1 MNDLERS
8 VDELLKQ
15 GQTPIQTRSALVQQ
29 GFLEDEVDKALNKK
43 AKNKV
48 SSTQKKT
55 NRLLSTKESFD
66 RLGYGFA
73 SPQFV
78 NILFWLSGANYF
90 LIGIM
95 NGLKTILSLVFS
107 SVLQEYVKY
116 HTVPKNKIA
125 NAGLLF
131 GFSFFIMAFAAL
143 AKQPYLFAIGFL
155 MGSLGIVT
163 YGDLYSAL
171 ARAMMKHERRSHFLQ
186 KAAFYGVIIS
196 GLSMLVSGVLIDE
209 ISTTITLFG
218 MELKIHGFL
227 ISFMI
232 TAFAFIIGSY
242 VMSMLPDPREK
253 KFSELGRFLAHHT
266 KVVGQHMRVFTKNP
280 HVLLLLLPAI
290 LTGLLQILGTSYY
303 GIFIFQEFKTQ
314 WFGGFTNVAILYA
327 VALFASMF
335 GPTFTKLMQNNIG
348 LAPNLVF
355 GTLLS
360 AILPFTLVF
369 NPHFYA
375 IMAALVCSV
384 IGAAI
389 IGTAQGLIV
398 QKIMDFDSR
407 KSFFVTQ
414 SFFVAIPYLV
424 LLPLGAWFAQSF
436 GLEQL
441 FLVIAYGLAL
451 VVAPLYFLLV
461 IMTNKM
467 RL

>member
-1 MNDLERS
+1 MTDIERS
-8 VDELLKQ
+8 IDELLKQ
-15 GQTPIQTRSALVQQ
+15 GQTPIQTRSALVQK

-43 AKNKV
+43 AKKNI
-48 SSTQKKT
+48 SSKQKR
-55 NRLLSTKESFD
+55 NNNILSAKESFD

-73 SPQFV
+73 SPQFM

-95 NGLKTILSLVFS
+95 NGLKTVLSLVFS

-143 AKQPYLFAIGFL
+143 AKLPYVFAFGFL
-155 MGSLGIVT
+155 LGSFGVVT

-171 ARAMMKHERRSHFLQ
+171 ARAMLKHERRSHFLQ

-196 GLSMLVSGVLIDE
+196 AISMLLSGILIDE
-209 ISTTITLFG
+209 LTTTIEIFGITLK
-218 MELKIHGFL
+218 MTGFL

-242 VMSMLPDPREK
+242 LMSMLPDPREK
-253 KFSELGRFLAHHT
+253 KISDLRRFLVHHSKIVAKHM
-266 KVVGQHMRVFTKNP
+266 KVFVKNP
-280 HVLLLLLPAI
+280 YVLLLLLPAI

-303 GIFIFQEFKTQ
+303 GIFIFQEFNTK
-314 WFGGFTNVAILYA
+314 WFGGFTNVAILYT
-327 VALFASMF
+327 VALLASLF
-335 GPTFTKLMQNNIG
+335 GPIFTKLVYNNIG

-355 GTLLS
+355 GALLS
-360 AILPFTLVF
+360 AILPFTLVY

-384 IGAAI
+384 IGASI

-407 KSFFVTQ
+407 KAFFVTQ
-414 SFFVAIPYLV
+414 SFFVAIPYV
-424 LLPLGAWFAQSF
+424 LFLPLGAWFAQVF

-441 FLVIAYGLAL
+441 FLVIAYGLAV

-461 IMTNKM
+461 VITNKM

>member
-15 GQTPIQTRSALVQQ
+15 GQTPIQTRSALVQK
-29 GFLEDEVDKALNKK
+29 GFLEDEVDKILNKK
-43 AKNKV
+43 AKSSV

-78 NILFWLSGANYF
+78 NILFWLSGANFF

-95 NGLKTILSLVFS
+95 NGLKTVLSLVFS

-143 AKQPYLFAIGFL
+143 AKLPYLFAIGFL

-171 ARAMMKHERRSHFLQ
+171 ARAMMKHERRNHFLQ

-196 GLSMLVSGVLIDE
+196 GLSMLVSGVLIDNLT
-209 ISTTITLFG
+209 TTITLFG
-218 MELKIHGFL
+218 MTLKLHGFL

-253 KFSELGRFLAHHT
+253 KFSELRRFLRHHIT
-266 KVVGQHMRVFTKNP
+266 IIGQHMRVFSKNP
-280 HVLLLLLPAI
+280 HVLLLLLPAV

-303 GIFIFQEFKTQ
+303 GIFIFQEFNTR
-314 WFGGFTNVAILYA
+314 WFGGFTNVAILYT

-335 GPTFTKLMQNNIG
+335 GPTFTKLVQNNIG

-398 QKIMDFDSR
+398 QKIMDFESR
-407 KSFFVTQ
+407 KAFFVTQ
-414 SFFVAIPYLV
+414 SFFVAIPYLI
-424 LLPLGAWFAQSF
+424 LLPLGAWFAQSY

-441 FLVIAYGLAL
+441 FLVIAYGLVV

-461 IMTNKM
+461 VITNKI

>member
-1 MNDLERS
+1 MKDIERS

-15 GQTPIQTRSALVQQ
+15 GQTPIQTRSALVQK

-43 AKNKV
+43 ATNTA
-48 SSTQKKT
+48 SSEQKRN

-90 LIGIM
+90 LIGLM
-95 NGLKTILSLVFS
+95 NGIKTILSLVFS

-143 AKQPYLFAIGFL
+143 AKLPYVFAIGFL
-155 MGSLGIVT
+155 MGSLGVVT

-171 ARAMMKHERRSHFLQ
+171 ARAMMKHEKRSHFLQ

-196 GLSMLVSGVLIDE
+196 GLSMLVSAVLIDK
-209 ISTTITLFG
+209 ITTTFVLFG
-218 MELKIHGFL
+218 VSLKIHGFL

-232 TAFAFIIGSY
+232 TAFAFILGSY
-242 VMSMLPDPREK
+242 VMSRLPDPREK
-253 KFSELGRFLAHHT
+253 KISDLGRFIVRHS
-266 KVVGQHMRVFTKNP
+266 KVVSSHMKVFSKNP
-280 HVLLLLLPAI
+280 YLLLLLLPAI
-290 LTGLLQILGTSYY
+290 LTGFLQILGTSYY
-303 GIFIFQEFKTQ
+303 GIYIFQEFNTL
-314 WFGGFTNVAILYA
+314 WFGGFTNVAILYV

-335 GPTFTKLMQNNIG
+335 GPTFTKLVQNNIG

-369 NPHFYA
+369 NPHFFA

-398 QKIMDFDSR
+398 QKIMDFESR
-407 KSFFVTQ
+407 KAFFITQ
-414 SFFVAIPYLV
+414 SFFVAIPYLI
-424 LLPLGAWFAQSF
+424 LLPLGAWFAQNF

-441 FLVIAYGLAL
+441 FLMIAYGLVL
-451 VVAPLYFLLV
+451 VVVPLYFLLV
-461 IMTNKM
+461 VITNKM
-467 RL
+467 KL